1 MNPEIAE
8 AIYDHVVPEWRDAP
22 IRNGHRRVCAP
33 YRDDKHP
40 SLDIHEDTLTWYDR
54 GISEGGGAHDLARRV
69 LSDEK
74 TRQLMRQLG
83 DDKNQTE
90 SRPTAKSAR
99 NPISRPPADP
109 VEIIGPVTSA
119 QIAKLKRNRRLVE
132 SDTLDHI
139 GAKMVHWYN
148 KDWIGFPTLA
158 DDSWKLW
165 GLSRNGNPRRDDR
178 GKLERKNAG
187 PVSLVV
193 SPPLRENNPGT
204 LHRLWD
210 VEGESDF
217 LACIDA
223 GIDHVIAT
231 TGGAGTLSAHNLHT
245 DWLTELRPA
254 KVVVVRDL
262 DDPGR
267 EGAGKACDWWRSQGV
282 AVRILALPESLGK
295 GGDLRDFLNGRRE
308 LNGQP
313 AAEPLGDATALNEL
327 ASGSELLLPI
337 VQESERCDTDAKLNE
352 LARLSRIEYDQR
364 REEEAKAL
372 KIRVATL
379 DAEVASRRPDPSE
392 KASTGTAVLFAE
404 ANPWPEPVDG
414 AELLYSLAAGY
425 KRFLALPEWSA
436 ETMALWTLAAHAHD
450 LSQISPILAFVSPE
464 KRCGK
469 TTALGLLNLT
479 CPRPLPASNIT
490 GAALFRSVEKWRPT
504 LLVDEADTFLRDSDE
519 LRGIFNS
526 GHNRSQEVVIRTAG
540 EDYEPRV
547 YSTWS
552 PKVIAMIGSLPGTLE
567 DRAISIP
574 MRRRRSD
581 ERVEKFRADRN
592 YGLGDL
598 ARQCARW
605 VSDHSDDLR
614 ESDPEIPRALHD
626 RASDN
631 WRALIAIADVAD
643 GDWPETA
650 RKAAE
655 ALTPTEDES
664 SIGTLLL
671 TDIRDIYCDRDGPEW
686 ISSRELCEAL
696 VGLSDRAWSEIQRGG
711 KSLTTTGLAR
721 RLKPFKVRP
730 VQHKNSE
737 KNARGY
743 LFADF
748 QEPFGRYLPTDAPA
762 SPCPSATPLPSNENR
777 YLADPQPLPTVDG
790 NNGGSGWESSNPAES
805 LKGSGVALGH
815 PEASE
820 DKRDEWG
827 EV

>member
-1 MNPEIAE
+1 MVDGVASTYEALDEEYPGAWAHRLIPAE
-8 AIYDHVVPEWRDAP
+8 PHSKACRQTSWGRLADGRSATGDRSRHLASMAQHV
-22 IRNGHRRVCAP
+22 
-33 YRDDKHP
+33 
-40 SLDIHEDTLTWYDR
+40 DR
-54 GISEGGGAHDLARRV
+54 GGNLGFAAPSGVVILDADDAASAAALTRAGGISKPSPRADGGAHIFFSLPDGAEITNTCELDLGNGIKADVRGHGAMV
-69 LSDEK
+69 LVWPSIHPETGKRYEPMEWPDQFPPIPDYLLEKLTAPVAAVSGLRSWNAPIDDDTSGPPIAEGSRDRSLYRIACKWRGMGHSHDEIEASLLDLNAK
-74 TRQLMRQLG
+74 RCEPPL
-83 DDKNQTE
+83 E
-90 SRPTAKSAR
+90 SWQVRKIAKSACKH
-99 NPISRPPADP
+99 PP
-109 VEIIGPVTSA
+109 
-119 QIAKLKRNRRLVE
+119 
-132 SDTLDHI
+132 
-139 GAKMVHWYN
+139 
-148 KDWIGFPTLA
+148 
-158 DDSWKLW
+158 
-165 GLSRNGNPRRDDR
+165 GLSGAP
-178 GKLERKNAG
+178 
-187 PVSLVV
+187 PV
-193 SPPLRENNPGT
+193 RQ
-204 LHRLWD
+204 
-210 VEGESDF
+210 
-217 LACIDA
+217 
-223 GIDHVIAT
+223 HV
-231 TGGAGTLSAHNLHT
+231 
-245 DWLTELRPA
+245 
-254 KVVVVRDL
+254 
-262 DDPGR
+262 
-267 EGAGKACDWWRSQGV
+267 
-282 AVRILALPESLGK
+282 
-295 GGDLRDFLNGRRE
+295 
-308 LNGQP
+308 
-313 AAEPLGDATALNEL
+313 AAEPLGDAIALNEL

-337 VQESERCDTDAKLNE
+337 VQESKSCDTDPKLNE
-352 LARLSRIEYDQR
+352 LARLSRIEYDR
-364 REEEAKAL
+364 CREGEAKIL
-372 KIRVATL
+372 GIRVSTL
-379 DAEVASRRPDPSE
+379 DAEVTSRRPDPSE

-404 ANPWPEPVDG
+404 AEPWPEPVDG
-414 AELLYSLAAGY
+414 EKLLYSLAAGY

-526 GHNRSQEVVIRTAG
+526 GHNRSQAVVIRTAG

-605 VSDHSDDLR
+605 VQDNSDDLR
-614 ESDPEIPRALHD
+614 ESDPEIPRSLHD
-626 RASDN
+626 RACDN
-631 WRALIAIADVAD
+631 WRALIAIADVAG

-777 YLADPQPLPTVDG
+777 YLADSQPLPTVDG
-790 NNGGSGWESSNPAES
+790 SNGGSGWESSNPAES